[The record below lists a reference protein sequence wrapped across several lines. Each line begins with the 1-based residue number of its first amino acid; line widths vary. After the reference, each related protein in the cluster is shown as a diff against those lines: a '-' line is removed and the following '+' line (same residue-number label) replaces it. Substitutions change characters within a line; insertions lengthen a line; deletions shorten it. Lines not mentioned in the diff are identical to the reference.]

1 MAEKQDGVI
10 SIALRLFIICFVS
23 TLVLAAVNMM
33 TKDKIEENNKI
44 KFEESC
50 RAVMGD
56 AEFET
61 VDLSSYGDNVTGA
74 LARDEDGSVIG
85 ICIKQSVK
93 GYNSGLVFMTG
104 ILSDGKTVTGI
115 NIMEHEETPGLGANA
130 DTDEFKSRLKNK
142 KAPLELSSS
151 AGENKDN
158 TFDAITG
165 ATKTSNGIKN
175 GVNRAAE
182 IASDYFEKEGI

>member
-1 MAEKQDGVI
+1 
-10 SIALRLFIICFVS
+10 
-23 TLVLAAVNMM
+23 
-33 TKDKIEENNKI
+33 
-44 KFEESC
+44 
-50 RAVMGD
+50 
-56 AEFET
+56 
-61 VDLSSYGDNVTGA
+61 
-74 LARDEDGSVIG
+74 
-85 ICIKQSVK
+85 
-93 GYNSGLVFMTG
+93 MTG

-142 KAPLELSSS
+142 KAPLELSSTP
-151 AGENKDN
+151 GENKDN